1 MTNAKKA
8 QDRIW
13 AFHDGPLVG
22 YFVGQSPGEG
32 AYVAEFIRADLAN
45 TPSPEA
51 IVRAAL
57 ERAAEKVGEW
67 FSDRDAPIFQAE
79 ILSLTSNPTEVA
91 AIIKT
96 AGEDRG

>member
-1 MTNAKKA
+1 MANAKKA

-45 TPSPEA
+45 IPSPDAVADAIWAEFKGKFDGERKFA
-51 IVRAAL
+51 LRLIVRWL
-57 ERAAEKVGEW
+57 
-67 FSDRDAPIFQAE
+67 
-79 ILSLTSNPTEVA
+79 
-91 AIIKT
+91 
-96 AGEDRG
+96 RGNTDE

>member
-45 TPSPEA
+45 TPSPDAVADAIWAEFKDKFEGERKFA
-51 IVRAAL
+51 LRLIVRWL
-57 ERAAEKVGEW
+57 RG
-67 FSDRDAPIFQAE
+67 
-79 ILSLTSNPTEVA
+79 
-91 AIIKT
+91 KT
-96 AGEDRG
+96 DE

>member
-45 TPSPEA
+45 TPSPDAVADA
-51 IVRAAL
+51 IWAEFKDRWEGEKKFAL
-57 ERAAEKVGEW
+57 R
-67 FSDRDAPIFQAE
+67 
-79 ILSLTSNPTEVA
+79 EVV
-91 AIIKT
+91 KFL
-96 AGEDRG
+96 RGNKDE